1 MKRKER
7 IEFLLITLCMF
18 VSVFLVFFLVG
29 NLEGNIQ
36 PEKIEGTRKLMSFG
50 AAFVYCGFFTG
61 VMFAVRFFS
70 KRGLVFKAVAAFL
83 WFITAFIIVSVG
95 VVAFIPYH
103 IYNLVKI
110 IFSNEKRQVEA
121 LNSQNTESSDV
132 DK

>member
-1 MKRKER
+1 MC
-7 IEFLLITLCMF
+7 LSGMNY
-18 VSVFLVFFLVG
+18 S
-29 NLEGNIQ
+29 
-36 PEKIEGTRKLMSFG
+36 
-50 AAFVYCGFFTG
+50 GFFTG

-83 WFITAFIIVSVG
+83 WFITASAIFMVG
-95 VVAFIPYH
+95 VVSVIPYH

-132 DK
+132 GK

>member
-18 VSVFLVFFLVG
+18 VSVFLVFFLAG

-36 PEKIEGTRKLMSFG
+36 PEEIEETRKLMSFG

-70 KRGLVFKAVAAFL
+70 KRGLVFKAMVAFL
-83 WFITAFIIVSVG
+83 WFITASAIFMVG
-95 VVAFIPYH
+95 VVSFIPYH

-110 IFSNEKRQVEA
+110 IFSNEKRRVEA
-121 LNSQNTESSDV
+121 LNSQNTEPSDV
-132 DK
+132 SK

>member
-36 PEKIEGTRKLMSFG
+36 PEKIEGVRKLLSFA
-50 AAFVYCGFFTG
+50 AAFVYSGFFTG

-110 IFSNEKRQVEA
+110 FISKE
-121 LNSQNTESSDV
+121 
-132 DK
+132 